1 LPFFLFFSS
10 VFYFFSQ
17 AKKKVL
23 GQARASA
30 QAGRAIKPPLIIWD
44 MGGHIGEKTKLFSKF
59 IVIELN
65 WIVYLLNW
73 IESNWTVK
81 MIRFYCSELNYN

>member
-1 LPFFLFFSS
+1 
-10 VFYFFSQ
+10 
-17 AKKKVL
+17 
-23 GQARASA
+23 
-30 QAGRAIKPPLIIWD
+30 
-44 MGGHIGEKTKLFSKF
+44 
-59 IVIELN
+59 LN